1 MATTEATYTY
11 VSGPQ
16 VFDIPFEYIETSDV
30 YVDVDS
36 VNESDITVTAS
47 QVTVNPALSGGESV
61 RVYRQTAIDSLS
73 AIFQQGSAIK
83 ASDLNDTYR
92 QTLFKVQEVDNNK
105 VQDTGAPTLDA
116 DYTYTG
122 DVTFS
127 GTVTVPT
134 PTADTEAATKAY
146 VDNKAQVAGNVT
158 DSDFG
163 DIVVSG
169 NNTVW
174 TIDTG
179 VVTSDKIL
187 DGTITTDDLA
197 FIPIETSAIGATVQ
211 AFDADTTKNDVANTF
226 TLTQTFSGL
235 IESDGGI
242 EIDGAYE
249 QVVEDLGASGT
260 VIIDLSTGNVFR
272 TTSALTSA
280 VTFDFQNP
288 AATGTCSSFIL
299 IVEIGIGGSII
310 WPASVKW
317 PSNNAPTLTAST
329 VAVFSFLTTDGGTTW
344 RGNSAVDYTT

>member
-16 VFDIPFEYIETSDV
+16 VFEIPFEYIETSDV

-36 VNESDITVTAS
+36 VNESNITVTAS

-61 RVYRQTAIDSLS
+61 RVYRQTAIDSLA

-83 ASDLNDTYR
+83 ASDLNDNYR
-92 QTLFKVQEVDNNK
+92 QTLFKVQEVDNNT

-134 PTADTEAATKAY
+134 PTAAGHAATKTY
-146 VDNKAQVAGNVT
+146 VDTKAQVAGNLT
-158 DSDFG
+158 DSDYG
-163 DIVVSG
+163 DITVSG
-169 NNTVW
+169 SQTVM
-174 TIDTG
+174 TIDDG
-179 VVTSDKIL
+179 AVTSAKIL
-187 DGTITTDDLA
+187 DGTIALGDLA
-197 FIPIETSAIGATVQ
+197 FTPVETSAIGVTVQ
-211 AFDADTTKNDVANTF
+211 GYDADTTKNDVANTF
-226 TLTQTFSGL
+226 TALQTF
-235 IESDGGI
+235 DGGI

-249 QVVEDLGASGT
+249 QVVETVGALD
-260 VIIDLSTGNVFR
+260 IDCSTGNVFTKSISGNSTFTFSNPAPSG
-272 TTSALTSA
+272 TTSSFLLIIEYTS
-280 VTFDFQNP
+280 
-288 AATGTCSSFIL
+288 GTIT
-299 IVEIGIGGSII
+299 
-310 WPASVKW
+310 WPASVEW
-317 PSNNAPTLTAST
+317 PADNAPTLAAST

>member
-1 MATTEATYTY
+1 MATTEETYTY
-11 VSGPQ
+11 LSGQQ

-30 YVDVDS
+30 YVDVDGE
-36 VNESDITVTAS
+36 NEEDITVTAK

-83 ASDLNDTYR
+83 ASDLNDNYR
-92 QTLFKVQEVDNNK
+92 QTLFKVQEVDNNT
-105 VQDTGAPTLDA
+105 VQDTGTPTLDA

-127 GTVTVPT
+127 GTITVPT

-179 VVTSDKIL
+179 AVTSDKIL

-197 FIPIETSAIGATVQ
+197 FIPVQTNAIGVTVQ
-211 AFDADTTKNDVANTF
+211 GFDSETTKNDTPSTF
-226 TLTQTFSGL
+226 TAKKTFSNAN
-235 IESDGGI
+235 EAI

-260 VIIDLSTGNVFR
+260 VAIDLSTGNVFR

-317 PSNNAPTLTAST
+317 PSDNAPIITAST
-329 VAVFSFLTTDGGTTW
+329 VAVFSFLTTDGGTTY